1 MSALLS
7 AETNNTDKVVKYINE
22 CRDMDIEIL
31 PPDCNVSDW
40 NFTPAGKKSI
50 RFGMG
55 AIKNIGKNAV
65 KAIVE
70 ARDKE
75 GRFSSLYHF
84 AESVDW
90 THVNKRMVDS
100 AVKAGA
106 FDSLE
111 GHRAQLIAAL
121 DRAVELGQNAT
132 RDRSTGQGGLFTNL
146 ANDVSANEDVL
157 PETPVWPEKE
167 KLAGEKEMLGFY
179 VTGHPLN
186 AYREKIDELGSTN
199 STELDVL
206 EHGTQVALCG
216 VLTAINR
223 KRNREGRPW
232 AIATLEDL
240 KGSVDLLIFSNSY
253 EELSSQLEEDK
264 TVLLR
269 GSLRVEENAAPK
281 VATTEIIPLD
291 NVRITLPRQITV
303 TLRLSNS
310 VDSSS
315 SRAKRLRTLFTS
327 RPGDTDV
334 RLRLMK
340 PQDFMISYDLP
351 DRVHA
356 DRNFRRKV
364 EEICGSGSVKVMP
377 V

>member
-1 MSALLS
+1 
-7 AETNNTDKVVKYINE
+7 
-22 CRDMDIEIL
+22 
-31 PPDCNVSDW
+31 
-40 NFTPAGKKSI
+40 
-50 RFGMG
+50 
-55 AIKNIGKNAV
+55 
-65 KAIVE
+65 
-70 ARDKE
+70 
-75 GRFSSLYHF
+75 
-84 AESVDW
+84 
-90 THVNKRMVDS
+90 
-100 AVKAGA
+100 
-106 FDSLE
+106 
-111 GHRAQLIAAL
+111 
-121 DRAVELGQNAT
+121 
-132 RDRSTGQGGLFTNL
+132 
-146 ANDVSANEDVL
+146 
-157 PETPVWPEKE
+157 
-167 KLAGEKEMLGFY
+167 MLGFY

-186 AYREKIDELGSTN
+186 AYREKIDELGSSN
-199 STELDVL
+199 STDLDAL

-216 VLTAINR
+216 VLTTINR

-253 EELSSQLEEDK
+253 EELSSQLEEDRA
-264 TVLLR
+264 VLLR

-281 VATTEIIPLD
+281 VATTEIIALD
-291 NVRITLPRQITV
+291 NARITLPRQITV
-303 TLRLSNS
+303 TLKLSTN

-315 SRAKRLRTLFTS
+315 SRAKRLHTLFTS

-356 DRNFRRKV
+356 DRNFRKEV